1 MGLINEIEVM
11 ATCTNVDG
19 EKFTGYFYIKTFNK
33 GMWKDKMAVQI
44 KNSLNQSG
52 IKKKIV
58 EVRVH

>member
-1 MGLINEIEVM
+1 MGLINEIKVL

-19 EKFTGYFYIKTFNK
+19 ESFTAEFYVTTFNK
-33 GMWKDKMAVQI
+33 GMWKDKMAIQI

-58 EVRVH
+58 NVRVH